1 MRRGLIAADS
11 LSELS
16 GPVGYKNLAAD
27 LQSLSTIYLA
37 NWEKLADTTSVKQE
51 EFQRAQQLSFYL
63 FRSVGRREQSPA
75 LVAETADMRARAFT
89 LLTDAYDNARRAIIY
104 LRWNEG
110 DADIICPSLFAG
122 RSNGRIKP
130 ADNQSAKP
138 ANANDKPVTPSANP
152 TPAPNA
158 NVSASATHTP
168 DVSAKGP
175 FVQ

>member
-75 LVAETADMRARAFT
+75 LVAETADMRA
-89 LLTDAYDNARRAIIY
+89 
-104 LRWNEG
+104 G